1 MNRLPESD
9 FVVVLDKGGKLI
21 EQGTY
26 SDLRS
31 GHGYIHNLDISSHDE
46 HDGQAQTEAQNEPE
60 KDKTDTKVQTTDQ
73 EATEVPSD
81 RTVFMYYFKSNGLH
95 NMALQALLI
104 ASAGVLTAF
113 RCECLPIRVGR
124 LQLTLARCLGNLVG

>member
-9 FVVVLDKGGKLI
+9 FVVVLDKGGRLI

-31 GHGYIHNLDISSHDE
+31 GTGYIHNLDISSHDD
-46 HDGQAQTEAQNEPE
+46 HDDQTQTDTNSEPE
-60 KDKTDTKVQTTDQ
+60 NEKADTENQVQ
-73 EATEVPSD
+73 EEEPAEVPSD
-81 RTVFMYYFKSNGLH
+81 RSVFMYYFNSNGVH
-95 NMALQALLI
+95 NMIFQALLI

-113 RCECLPIRVGR
+113 RCKIVVCGSRS
-124 LQLTLARCLGNLVG
+124 CS